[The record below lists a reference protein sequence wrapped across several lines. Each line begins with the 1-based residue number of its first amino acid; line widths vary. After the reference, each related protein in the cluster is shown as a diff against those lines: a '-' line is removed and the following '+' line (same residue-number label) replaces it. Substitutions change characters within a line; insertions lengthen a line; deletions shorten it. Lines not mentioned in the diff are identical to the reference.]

1 MFGFQKK
8 VLVVSTGEYYDEHD
22 TPTVYIQEIDSCT
35 DLVKCLV
42 SDIANDHNAMQALLA
57 NKDFVAAL
65 DRAGFRDVAK
75 IQDIEAKIS
84 AGKRF
89 YTYETT
95 NYGGSLREVDL
106 TKIEGYQAEHL
117 ASEKVLILQSIDK
130 SQISKVNSGAYK
142 RMLGAKKRIEAA
154 AKARSAKAAGRA
166 EKKKQKELENARKLL
181 QEAGVKEV

>member
-1 MFGFQKK
+1 MFGYNEK
-8 VLVVSTGEYYDEHD
+8 VLLISTGNYYEDGD
-22 TPTVYIQEIDSCT
+22 QPTVYTREIDSCT
-35 DLVKCLV
+35 DLAKSLAN
-42 SDIANDHNAMQALLA
+42 DIANDHNAMQALLA
-57 NKDFVAAL
+57 NKEFVAAL
-65 DRAGFRDVAK
+65 DRVGFRDVAK

-106 TKIEGYQAEHL
+106 TKIEGYQADHL

-130 SQISKVNSGAYK
+130 SQMAKVNSGAYK

-154 AKARSAKAAGRA
+154 AVARTAKAAGRA

-181 QEAGVKEV
+181 KEAGVKV